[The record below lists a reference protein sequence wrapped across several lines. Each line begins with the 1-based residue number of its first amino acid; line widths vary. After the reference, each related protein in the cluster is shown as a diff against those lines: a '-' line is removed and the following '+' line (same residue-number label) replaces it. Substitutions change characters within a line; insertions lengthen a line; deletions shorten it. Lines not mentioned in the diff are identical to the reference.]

1 MNIDINLNVNHI
13 KAKETEQ
20 KYSKFH
26 FKHKTKVEQQAW
38 GKELRPM
45 IDIFIG
51 ILSFR
56 EIWKLSKTENYWN
69 MQKNIGINQPV
80 HNFII

>member
-1 MNIDINLNVNHI
+1 MNIDVNLNVNHI

-20 KYSKFH
+20 KYNKFH
-26 FKHKTKVEQQAW
+26 SKHKTKVEQQAW
-38 GKELRPM
+38 GIELRPM

-56 EIWKLSKTENYWN
+56 EICKLSKTENYWY
-69 MQKNIGINQPV
+69 
-80 HNFII
+80 